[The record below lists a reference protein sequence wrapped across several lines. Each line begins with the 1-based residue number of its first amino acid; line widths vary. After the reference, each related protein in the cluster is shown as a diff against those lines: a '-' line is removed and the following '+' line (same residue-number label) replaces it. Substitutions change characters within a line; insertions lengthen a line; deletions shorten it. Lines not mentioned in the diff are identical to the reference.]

1 MLLAISNSGLWRVL
15 WYSLIGL
22 SAIALYAGAL
32 RTAGIEWARIRW
44 SLIGVYVVAYVLWFF
59 ANGIIIDRVS
69 VLWSFAIFLTV
80 ASVGRPWREWLRSAG
95 DLSVFVAMWLAY
107 DESRGI
113 ADGLGMPIQVESV
126 RDLDRFLFFG
136 ADPVVE
142 LQAAFHRTEV
152 AERIV
157 NGEAVLRTVTDVQ
170 WYDVV
175 GSFVYY
181 SHFIVPPIVIGA
193 LWLINRH
200 QWIRYMRRFATLLFG
215 ACVMFILLPTAP
227 PWMAAGGTNR
237 VGLDLEALPPLS
249 RHTGVGWRYV
259 GLGSFVQA
267 WDTGRDWANQ
277 VAAMPSL
284 HSAFALFVVV
294 FFWPWVRNPWAR
306 VAMLAYPLAMA
317 VALAYF
323 AEHYIVDAIAGW
335 LLVGASFWLWNRIE
349 VWLATRSVP
358 IDGVDDVVLGDV
370 DADNT
375 HDSLV
380 SADAATA

>member
-1 MLLAISNSGLWRVL
+1 MLLAITNSGLWRVL

-32 RTAGIEWARIRW
+32 RTAGIGWARIRW
-44 SLIGVYVVAYVLWFF
+44 SLIGAYIVAYVWWFF

-80 ASVGRPWREWLRSAG
+80 ASVGRPPREWMRSAG
-95 DLSVFVAMWLAY
+95 DLGVFVAMWLAY

-126 RDLDRFLFFG
+126 RNLDRLLFFG

-142 LQAAFHRTEV
+142 LQAAFHRTEI

-157 NGEAVLRTVTDVQ
+157 NGEIVLRTVTDVQ

-200 QWIRYMRRFATLLFG
+200 QWVRYMRRFATLLFG
-215 ACVMFILLPTAP
+215 ACVMFVLLPTAP

-237 VGLDLEALPPLS
+237 VGLDLAALPPLS

-259 GLGSFVQA
+259 GLGSFVEA

-284 HSAFALFVVV
+284 HSAFALFVVM
-294 FFWPWVRNPWAR
+294 FFWPWVHNPWAR
-306 VAMLAYPLAMA
+306 AAMLAYPLAMA

-323 AEHYIVDAIAGW
+323 AEHYIVDAAAGW
-335 LLVGASFWLWNRIE
+335 LLVGTVFWLWNRIE
-349 VWLATRSVP
+349 AWLAERSGP
-358 IDGVDDVVLGDV
+358 IDDEPLDYEKAVE
-370 DADNT
+370 ARN
-375 HDSLV
+375 SPI
-380 SADAATA
+380 SAEAARA

>member
-1 MLLAISNSGLWRVL
+1 MLLAITNSGLWRVL

-32 RTAGIEWARIRW
+32 RAAGIGWARIRW
-44 SLIGVYVVAYVLWFF
+44 SLIGAYIVAYVWWFF

-80 ASVGRPWREWLRSAG
+80 ASVGRPPREWMRSAG
-95 DLSVFVAMWLAY
+95 DLGVFVAMWLAY

-126 RDLDRFLFFG
+126 RNLDRLLFFG

-142 LQAAFHRTEV
+142 LQAAFHRTEI

-157 NGEAVLRTVTDVQ
+157 NGEIVLRTVTDVQ

-200 QWIRYMRRFATLLFG
+200 QWVRYMRRFATLLFG
-215 ACVMFILLPTAP
+215 ACVMFVLLPTAP

-237 VGLDLEALPPLS
+237 VGLDLAALPPLS

-259 GLGSFVQA
+259 GLGSFVEA

-294 FFWPWVRNPWAR
+294 FFWPWVQNPWAR
-306 VAMLAYPLAMA
+306 AAMLAYPLAMA
-317 VALAYF
+317 VVLAYF
-323 AEHYIVDAIAGW
+323 AEHYIVDAVAGW
-335 LLVGASFWLWNRIE
+335 LIVGTVFWLWNRIE
-349 VWLATRSVP
+349 VWLAERSGP
-358 IDGVDDVVLGDV
+358 IDDEPLDYEKAVETR
-370 DADNT
+370 N
-375 HDSLV
+375 SLI
-380 SADAATA
+380 SAEAARA

>member
-1 MLLAISNSGLWRVL
+1 MLLAITNSGLGRVL
-15 WYSLIGL
+15 WYSLVGL
-22 SAIALYAGAL
+22 SAIALDAGAL
-32 RTAGIEWARIRW
+32 RTAGIGWARVRW
-44 SLIGVYVVAYVLWFF
+44 SLVGAYIVAYVWWFF

-80 ASVGRPWREWLRSAG
+80 ASVGRPPREWMRSAG
-95 DLSVFVAMWLAY
+95 DLGVFVAMWLAY

-126 RDLDRFLFFG
+126 RNLDRLLFFG

-142 LQAAFHRTEV
+142 LQAAFHRTEI
-152 AERIV
+152 AERVV
-157 NGEAVLRTVTDVQ
+157 NGEIVLRTVTDVQ

-200 QWIRYMRRFATLLFG
+200 QWVRYMRRFATLLFG
-215 ACVMFILLPTAP
+215 ACVMFVLLPTAP

-237 VGLDLEALPPLS
+237 VGLDLAALPPLS

-259 GLGSFVQA
+259 GLGSFVEA

-284 HSAFALFVVV
+284 HSAFALFVVM
-294 FFWPWVRNPWAR
+294 FFWPWVHNPWAR
-306 VAMLAYPLAMA
+306 AAMLAYPLAMA

-323 AEHYIVDAIAGW
+323 AEHYIVDAVAGW
-335 LLVGASFWLWNRIE
+335 LLVGTVFWLWNRIE
-349 VWLATRSVP
+349 AWLAERSGP
-358 IDGVDDVVLGDV
+358 IDDEPLDYEKAVE
-370 DADNT
+370 ARN
-375 HDSLV
+375 SPI
-380 SADAATA
+380 SAEAARA

>member
-1 MLLAISNSGLWRVL
+1 MLLAITNSGLWRVL

-32 RTAGIEWARIRW
+32 RAAGIGWGRIRW
-44 SLIGVYVVAYVLWFF
+44 SLIGAYIVAYVWWFF
-59 ANGIIIDRVS
+59 TNGIIIDRVS

-80 ASVGRPWREWLRSAG
+80 ASVGRPPREWMRSAG
-95 DLSVFVAMWLAY
+95 DLGVFVAMWLAY

-126 RDLDRFLFFG
+126 RNLDRLLFFG

-142 LQAAFHRTEV
+142 LQAAFHRTEI
-152 AERIV
+152 AERTV
-157 NGEAVLRTVTDVQ
+157 NGEIVLRTVTDVQ

-181 SHFIVPPIVIGA
+181 SHFIIPPVVIGA

-200 QWIRYMRRFATLLFG
+200 QWVRYMRRFATLLFG
-215 ACVMFILLPTAP
+215 ACVMFVLLPTAP

-237 VGLDLEALPPLS
+237 VGLDLAALPSLS

-259 GLGSFVQA
+259 GLGSFVEA

-294 FFWPWVRNPWAR
+294 FFWPWVHNPWAR
-306 VAMLAYPLAMA
+306 AATLAYPLAMA

-323 AEHYIVDAIAGW
+323 AEHYIVDAVAGW
-335 LLVGASFWLWNRIE
+335 LLVGTVFWLWNRIE
-349 VWLATRSVP
+349 RSGP
-358 IDGVDDVVLGDV
+358 IDDE
-370 DADNT
+370 
-375 HDSLV
+375 SLDYEKTV
-380 SADAATA
+380 ETRNSLISAEAARA

>member
-1 MLLAISNSGLWRVL
+1 MLLAITNSGLWRVL
-15 WYSLIGL
+15 WYSLVGL

-32 RTAGIEWARIRW
+32 RTAGIGWARVRW
-44 SLIGVYVVAYVLWFF
+44 SLVGAYIVAYVWWFF

-80 ASVGRPWREWLRSAG
+80 ASVGRPPREWMRSAG
-95 DLSVFVAMWLAY
+95 DLGVFVAMWLAY

-126 RDLDRFLFFG
+126 RNLDRLLFFG

-142 LQAAFHRTEV
+142 LQAAFHRTEI
-152 AERIV
+152 AERVV
-157 NGEAVLRTVTDVQ
+157 NGEIVLRTVTDVQ

-200 QWIRYMRRFATLLFG
+200 QWVRYMRRFATLLFG
-215 ACVMFILLPTAP
+215 ACVMFVLLPTAP

-237 VGLDLEALPPLS
+237 VGLDLAALPPLS

-259 GLGSFVQA
+259 GLGSFVEA

-284 HSAFALFVVV
+284 HSAFALFVVM
-294 FFWPWVRNPWAR
+294 FFWPWVHNPWAR
-306 VAMLAYPLAMA
+306 AAMLAYPLAMA

-323 AEHYIVDAIAGW
+323 AEHYIVDAVAGW
-335 LLVGASFWLWNRIE
+335 LLVGTVFWLWNRIE
-349 VWLATRSVP
+349 AWLAERSGP
-358 IDGVDDVVLGDV
+358 IDDEPLDYEKAVE
-370 DADNT
+370 ARN
-375 HDSLV
+375 SPI
-380 SADAATA
+380 SAEAARA

>member
-1 MLLAISNSGLWRVL
+1 MLLAITNSGLWRVL
-15 WYSLIGL
+15 WYSLVGL

-32 RTAGIEWARIRW
+32 RTAGIGWARIRW
-44 SLIGVYVVAYVLWFF
+44 SLIGAYIVAYVWWFF

-80 ASVGRPWREWLRSAG
+80 ASVGRPPREWMRSAG
-95 DLSVFVAMWLAY
+95 DLGVFVAMWLAY

-126 RDLDRFLFFG
+126 RNLDRLLFFG

-142 LQAAFHRTEV
+142 LQAAFHRTEI
-152 AERIV
+152 AERV
-157 NGEAVLRTVTDVQ
+157 ENGEIVLRTVTDVQ

-200 QWIRYMRRFATLLFG
+200 QWVRYMRRFATLLFG
-215 ACVMFILLPTAP
+215 ACVMFVLLPTAP

-237 VGLDLEALPPLS
+237 VGLDLAALPPLS

-259 GLGSFVQA
+259 GLGSFVEA

-284 HSAFALFVVV
+284 HSAFALFVVM
-294 FFWPWVRNPWAR
+294 FFWPWVHNPWAR
-306 VAMLAYPLAMA
+306 AAMLAYPLAMA

-323 AEHYIVDAIAGW
+323 AEHYIVDAVAGW
-335 LLVGASFWLWNRIE
+335 LLVGTVFWLWNRIE
-349 VWLATRSVP
+349 AWLAERSGP
-358 IDGVDDVVLGDV
+358 IDDEPLDYEKAVE
-370 DADNT
+370 ARN
-375 HDSLV
+375 SPI
-380 SADAATA
+380 SAEAARA

>member
-1 MLLAISNSGLWRVL
+1 
-15 WYSLIGL
+15 
-22 SAIALYAGAL
+22 
-32 RTAGIEWARIRW
+32 
-44 SLIGVYVVAYVLWFF
+44 

-80 ASVGRPWREWLRSAG
+80 ASVGRPWREWVRSAG
-95 DLSVFVAMWLAY
+95 DLSLFVAMWLAY

-200 QWIRYMRRFATLLFG
+200 QWVRYMRRFATLLFG

-358 IDGVDDVVLGDV
+358 IDDVMLGD
-370 DADNT
+370 DEADKT
-375 HDSLV
+375 RDSLV
-380 SADAATA
+380 SADATTA

>member
-1 MLLAISNSGLWRVL
+1 MLLAITNSGLWRVL

-32 RTAGIEWARIRW
+32 RTAGIGWARIRW
-44 SLIGVYVVAYVLWFF
+44 SLIGAYIVAYVWWFF

-80 ASVGRPWREWLRSAG
+80 ASVGRPPREWMRSAG
-95 DLSVFVAMWLAY
+95 DLGVFVAMWLAY

-126 RDLDRFLFFG
+126 RNLDRLLFFG

-142 LQAAFHRTEV
+142 LQAAFHRTEI

-157 NGEAVLRTVTDVQ
+157 NGEIVLRTVTDVQ

-200 QWIRYMRRFATLLFG
+200 QWVRYMRRFATLLFG
-215 ACVMFILLPTAP
+215 ACVMFVLLPTAP

-237 VGLDLEALPPLS
+237 VGLDLAALPPLS
-249 RHTGVGWRYV
+249 RHTGVG
-259 GLGSFVQA
+259 
-267 WDTGRDWANQ
+267 
-277 VAAMPSL
+277 
-284 HSAFALFVVV
+284 
-294 FFWPWVRNPWAR
+294 
-306 VAMLAYPLAMA
+306 
-317 VALAYF
+317 
-323 AEHYIVDAIAGW
+323 
-335 LLVGASFWLWNRIE
+335 
-349 VWLATRSVP
+349 
-358 IDGVDDVVLGDV
+358 
-370 DADNT
+370 
-375 HDSLV
+375 
-380 SADAATA
+380 

>member
-1 MLLAISNSGLWRVL
+1 MLLAITNSGLWRVL

-32 RTAGIEWARIRW
+32 RTAGIGWARIRW
-44 SLIGVYVVAYVLWFF
+44 SLIGAYIVAYVWWFF

-80 ASVGRPWREWLRSAG
+80 ASVGRPPREWMRSAG
-95 DLSVFVAMWLAY
+95 DLGVFVAMWLAY

-126 RDLDRFLFFG
+126 RNLDRLLFFG

-142 LQAAFHRTEV
+142 LQAALHRTEI

-157 NGEAVLRTVTDVQ
+157 NGEIVLRTVTDVQ

-200 QWIRYMRRFATLLFG
+200 QWVRYMRRFATLLFG
-215 ACVMFILLPTAP
+215 ACVMFVLLPTAP

-237 VGLDLEALPPLS
+237 VGLDLAALPPLS

-259 GLGSFVQA
+259 GLGSFVEA

-284 HSAFALFVVV
+284 HSAFALFVVM
-294 FFWPWVRNPWAR
+294 FFWPWVHNPWAR
-306 VAMLAYPLAMA
+306 AAMLAYPLAMA

-323 AEHYIVDAIAGW
+323 AEHYIVDAVAGW
-335 LLVGASFWLWNRIE
+335 LLVGTVFWLWNRIE
-349 VWLATRSVP
+349 AWLAERSGP
-358 IDGVDDVVLGDV
+358 IDDEPL
-370 DADNT
+370 
-375 HDSLV
+375 DSEKIV
-380 SADAATA
+380 ETRNSPISAEAARA